1 MTACV
6 SKLFFAFLDQTN
18 FSRFVLP
25 RCIDAVDKVAQSGKK
40 GGCLLQPPTPIM
52 RSTKWPTR
60 EVSKT
65 TLEDYEGA
73 ADEYVDEEEEAEQ
86 ARNVDLGNSWE
97 NEGFDEAPQTS
108 AVAAAMDD
116 LDLDD
121 DMGDWDD
128 DLDLGDDMGEPD
140 ANEVDEMAGLADIG
154 NAGFKVPDAGRP
166 PAACWSTNSSH
177 AAIHIAG
184 GGSAKALQLLNR
196 QIAACEFDKLK
207 GAMMGS
213 YLGSFMSVPGVP
225 GSGSISIPLLANDKV
240 AHPGT
245 ESLPRTSL
253 KLKNLVDGVR
263 SGYRL
268 FQTGKFNDSKAA
280 FMSVMTDIP
289 LVVTDNRNEANE
301 VKEMLEICRE
311 YITAIRIKGAIS
323 ENASSSV
330 RTTELSAYFT
340 HCNLQPSH
348 LLLALR
354 SAMGTAFKNKNFISA
369 ASFARRLL
377 ELPDMSG
384 PRNADLRVKAT
395 KVLQKSESIG
405 RNSDDLNY
413 DETSTFK
420 IDCKDFVPIYAT
432 DVSVKCSFCGSEYKG
447 ESMRGLVCKTC
458 NFSKVGVQT
467 IGLVTGS

>member
-1 MTACV
+1 MRKFG
-6 SKLFFAFLDQTN
+6 SFLIYNYHD
-18 FSRFVLP
+18 
-25 RCIDAVDKVAQSGKK
+25 IDAVEKVSQTDKK
-40 GGCLLQPPTPIM
+40 GGCLLQPPTPIT
-52 RSTKWPTR
+52 RATNWPTR
-60 EVSKT
+60 VVSKT
-65 TLEDYEGA
+65 TLEDYEGV
-73 ADEYVDEEEEAEQ
+73 ADEYVEEEDEAEK

-97 NEGFDEAPQTS
+97 NEGFDDAPQIS

-116 LDLDD
+116 LDFDD

-128 DLDLGDDMGEPD
+128 DLDLGDDMAEQDSAP
-140 ANEVDEMAGLADIG
+140 VDEMTGLSNMG
-154 NAGFKVPDAGRP
+154 GSGLKVPDAGRS

-184 GGSAKALQLLNR
+184 GGSAKALELLNR
-196 QIAACEFDKLK
+196 QVAACEFDKLK

-213 YLGSFMSVPGVP
+213 YIGSFMSVPGVP
-225 GSGSISIPLLANDKV
+225 GCGSLSVPLLANDS
-240 AHPGT
+240 AGHPGS

-263 SGYRL
+263 TGYRL
-268 FQTGKFNDSKAA
+268 FQTGKFNDSKAT
-280 FMSVMTDIP
+280 FISVLTDIP
-289 LVVTDNRNEANE
+289 LVVTDTRNEANE

-323 ENASSSV
+323 ENATNST

-354 SAMGTAFKNKNFISA
+354 SAMGTAFKNKNYISA

-420 IDCKDFVPIYAT
+420 IDCKNFEPIYAG
-432 DVSVKCSFCGSEYKG
+432 DVSLKCPFCGSEYKG
-447 ESMRGLVCKTC
+447 EEMKGVVCSTC
-458 NFSKVGVQT
+458 NLSKVGVQT